1 MVQKSLRISVKPHN
15 RPYIEKIAA
24 QMEINDYSEVIN
36 YLLLEL
42 KRLGYSFNS
51 QMPVMCQAKED
62 IPYTNQFDAVSIP
75 SDSLPTPS
83 EQIDPIIQRLVS
95 LGLCE
100 QNF

>member
-1 MVQKSLRISVKPHN
+1 
-15 RPYIEKIAA
+15 
-24 QMEINDYSEVIN
+24 MEISDYSEVIN
-36 YLLLEL
+36 YLILEL

-51 QMPVMCQAKED
+51 QMPVTSQAPIED

-75 SDSLPTPS
+75 SDSLPIPN